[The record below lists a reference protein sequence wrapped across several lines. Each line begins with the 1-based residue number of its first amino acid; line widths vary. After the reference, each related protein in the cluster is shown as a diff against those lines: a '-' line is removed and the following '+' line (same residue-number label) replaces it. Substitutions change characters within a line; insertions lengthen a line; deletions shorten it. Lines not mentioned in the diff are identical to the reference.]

1 MRAFFLFRTAKAF
14 KYEILIIGSFLILL
28 TTLPLGIVIALA
40 GGNSFSSTS
49 DGIYTGPGDPADTY
63 AFGNCTWWV
72 YLQRKAI
79 NETIPTTWGNAN
91 TWATRA
97 QADGYQVDKTPS
109 AGAIMQTDFGKL
121 GHVAFVTAVDPSTG
135 AWTISEMNVIG
146 FDVVDTET
154 LQATQ
159 ALAYNFIH
167 QPINT
172 VSVPG
177 I

>member
-1 MRAFFLFRTAKAF
+1 MRAFFLLKFAKAF
-14 KYEILIIGSFLILL
+14 KYEILLISSFLILL
-28 TTLPLGIVIALA
+28 TAFPMAIVIALA
-40 GGNSFSSTS
+40 HGSSFSSTS

-91 TWATRA
+91 TWAIRA
-97 QADGYQVDKTPS
+97 QADGYKVDKTPS

-146 FDVVDTET
+146 FDVVDTQT
-154 LQATQ
+154 LQAIQ
-159 ALAYNFIH
+159 AQAYNFIH

-172 VSVPG
+172 VSVPA